1 MNAVSPPD
9 LLKMFLSL
17 LALVNPL
24 GAIPFFISFT
34 TNQTDAERH
43 SIARIASLS
52 VITVIAFTALVGERF
67 IGFFGISVEAFQVGG
82 GIIMLLMSI
91 SMINAQVG
99 GSKHTAEESIEAE
112 AKPSIAVVPLAI
124 PLLTGPGTISTVIV
138 YSDKVHSL
146 VQILSLIASGLAIG
160 ALTYLALLL
169 ADPIS
174 RILGRTGINIATR
187 LMGLLLA
194 ALATEFIVGGLVD
207 MIPALKHPG

>member
-1 MNAVSPPD
+1 VNAVSAPD

-43 SIARIASLS
+43 SIARVASLS

-82 GIIMLLMSI
+82 GIIMLLMSL
-91 SMINAQVG
+91 SMINGQVG
-99 GSKHTAEESIEAE
+99 GSKHTAEESVEAE
-112 AKPSIAVVPLAI
+112 IKQSIAVVPLAI

-138 YSDKVHSL
+138 YADRVHSL
-146 VQILSLIASGLAIG
+146 LQICSLIACGIAIG
-160 ALTYLALLL
+160 FLTYLALLL

-174 RILGRTGINIATR
+174 RVLGRTGINIATR

-194 ALATEFIVGGLVD
+194 ALATEFIVGGLME
-207 MIPALKHPG
+207 MIPAFRHSA